1 MISTGFLVYFVAVL
15 VLTIT
20 MLVISTLLNPKSI
33 KRKNLLPFESG
44 IVPQGDT
51 ALRWRIDYF
60 VVAISFVIFDIEA
73 VFIYLWSL
81 VVLEAG
87 WIGFFSTSFF
97 ILVLLA
103 GLVYETKQRAFTWGM
118 RGDNAL
124 ETNKTR

>member
-1 MISTGFLVYFVAVL
+1 MISTDFLVYFFAVFL
-15 VLTIT
+15 LTIT
-20 MLVISTLLNPKSI
+20 MLVISTLLNPKAV

-73 VFIYLWSL
+73 VFLYLWSI
-81 VVLEAG
+81 VVMETG

-103 GLVYETKQRAFTWGM
+103 GLVYEIKQQAFAWGL
-118 RGDNAL
+118 RKSNAL
-124 ETNKTR
+124 ETNKTG